1 MLTIYNS
8 KGGHIFGGL
17 TIELHEQNAEQKKR
31 IAELEELLVLK
42 ETLHFEPPF
51 YYANGDS
58 V

>member
-17 TIELHEQNAEQKKR
+17 TFEEQLA
-31 IAELEELLVLK
+31 LK